1 MKFYEISQKEFRRM
15 GKSDTISEKRE
26 QDDEYKS
33 QNLTKRSNVCKHEK
47 ILVLKIF
54 INWYDWVWK
63 VGNTDKEEAFY
74 CYFVLFSYKQ

>member
-54 INWYDWVWK
+54 IN
-63 VGNTDKEEAFY
+63 
-74 CYFVLFSYKQ
+74 